1 MVEAEG
7 KINIWLI
14 CLQTSVCWSCDLNFQ
29 AETKKEPANEKKVE
43 EPSKQNDGAV
53 SGAAD
58 LDDAIHKQ
66 GDLIRELKVAKT
78 SKASDTRISLLFW
91 I

>member
-1 MVEAEG
+1 MVVEAEG
-7 KINIWLI
+7 KINVWLI
-14 CLQTSVCWSCDLNFQ
+14 GLQTSVCWSCDLNFQ
-29 AETKKEPANEKKVE
+29 AETKKEPAKE
-43 EPSKQNDGAV
+43 EPSKQNKEAV